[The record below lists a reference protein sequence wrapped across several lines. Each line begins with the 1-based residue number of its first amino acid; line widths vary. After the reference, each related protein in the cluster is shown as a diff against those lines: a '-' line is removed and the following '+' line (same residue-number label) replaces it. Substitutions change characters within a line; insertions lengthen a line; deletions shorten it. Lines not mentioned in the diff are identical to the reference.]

1 MVNPFG
7 KNIIEV
13 ILTYAGSDFFRI
25 LLTKQSDIVMQIIYT
40 YVKLIVQFYYFSFT
54 QVHSRV

>member
-1 MVNPFG
+1 MSD
-7 KNIIEV
+7 ID
-13 ILTYAGSDFFRI
+13 LTYAGSDFFKI
-25 LLTKQSDIVMQIIYT
+25 LLAKQSDIVMQIIYT